1 MQVVIVK
8 FVIRTGQ
15 KFEMMSFLMDLIWY
29 VTFFDLL
36 LLELD
41 VNIVGMYFIKSELAQ
56 VLLREI

>member
-1 MQVVIVK
+1 
-8 FVIRTGQ
+8 
-15 KFEMMSFLMDLIWY
+15 MMTFLMDLIWY

>member
-15 KFEMMSFLMDLIWY
+15 QFEMMSFLMDLIWY

>member
-15 KFEMMSFLMDLIWY
+15 QFEMMSFLMDLIWY

-41 VNIVGMYFIKSELAQ
+41 VNIVGMYFIKSELAH
-56 VLLREI
+56 VLVREI